1 MNRVCGSGF
10 QIGVK
15 ISEKR
20 ALKQVFTTSPQHRT
34 QRIIYFYGFKD
45 FLEAKINFKTFFKK
59 WINKIDV
66 FSLDWE
72 KKLSIKV
79 SKLLFWKYILFKSLT
94 VKSLYHKR
102 YQRYIFSLH
111 SLHKIHWCQFFKF
124 ILSVFLYILK
134 AAYNNSIF
142 LVTLYFSASF

>member
-1 MNRVCGSGF
+1 MNRVWGSGF

-45 FLEAKINFKTFFKK
+45 FLEVKINFKTFFKK

-79 SKLLFWKYILFKSLT
+79 SKLLFWKYLLFKSLT
-94 VKSLYHKR
+94 VKGLYHKR

-111 SLHKIHWCQFFKF
+111 SLLIYYIERIYS
-124 ILSVFLYILK
+124 ILYYILK